1 MKKPVEK
8 GQNGKGAWR
17 GRGEDSGGAR
27 LLKKKKKEVGRGGGV
42 GGGWGRGGGGG
53 RRGGG
58 NFAGGGLV
66 GGEILS
72 TEEKSLTLKLRD
84 GGSRLVFFSS
94 GTQILKSATGTIK
107 DFVPGEQVV
116 VTGAENTDGS
126 ITAQSIQLRPFMASS
141 TRNR

>member
-1 MKKPVEK
+1 MHKNRIVGSVVAVAIVAGLAGFYGGILYVKS
-8 GQNGKGAWR
+8 GQSVRTGNVQGDFAGFM
-17 GRGEDSGGAR
+17 
-27 LLKKKKKEVGRGGGV
+27 
-42 GGGWGRGGGGG
+42 RGGGGG
-53 RRGGG
+53 MMRGG

-107 DFVPGEQVV
+107 DFVPGE
-116 VTGAENTDGS
+116 
-126 ITAQSIQLRPFMASS
+126 I
-141 TRNR
+141 